1 MVDMEFTIDFMA
13 LVMQVTAR
21 AQLAV
26 RKLLM
31 ADTIHDGL
39 MVILILATSRMWD
52 CTSSSSTFRQYLPP
66 FFHTQTGIIHII
78 IDNGGNGA

>member
-13 LVMQVTAR
+13 FVMQVMAW

-31 ADTIHDGL
+31 VDTIHDGL
-39 MVILILATSRMWD
+39 MVILILATSCMWD
-52 CTSSSSTFRQYLPP
+52 CTSSSSSFRQYLPP
-66 FFHTQTGIIHII
+66 FFHTQTGITHIL
-78 IDNGGNGA
+78 IDNDGNGA